1 MKPAPGEAR
10 ATEGGSKSRVAPE
23 QRAAIL
29 RLLDE
34 GPRVPW
40 ERHLYAYL
48 QLVAGMHANAE
59 TIYNEN
65 ERDIRDLARFV
76 RQGVIRLP
84 SGDVY
89 LASADKALAGD
100 GREYAR
106 IVRWLDRHN
115 TVRNK
120 LDAARKRERELPE
133 NQPGAVVDLVR
144 RTRPREK
151 TALEREAERL
161 GLAGT

>member
-1 MKPAPGEAR
+1 MKVPAHGDAR
-10 ATEGGSKSRVAPE
+10 AGGGTGTSIASAKHSALI
-23 QRAAIL
+23 A
-29 RLLDE
+29 LLQE
-34 GPRVPW
+34 GPQVPW
-40 ERHLYAYL
+40 QRFIHSYAEWL
-48 QLVAGMHANAE
+48 SGMLANAE
-59 TIYNEN
+59 CIYNEN

-84 SGDVY
+84 NGDGY
-89 LASADKALAGD
+89 LASADKALTGD
-100 GREYAR
+100 GREYSR

-144 RTRPREK
+144 RTQPREQS
-151 TALEREAERL
+151 ALEREAERL